1 MKWVVFI
8 QNQISEVGQLLVMHV
23 EELRRLRRKL
33 DVVEQIHV
41 SFQLRIT
48 KILKLL
54 YRLFFNVHKRNYNQI
69 IHLIAHVLY
78 KNCFAVHMFFGH
90 TILEFY

>member
-1 MKWVVFI
+1 MIFSAKAKNELSANLHHRMKWVVFI

-41 SFQLRIT
+41 SFQKTIT
-48 KILKLL
+48 KNPKLIE
-54 YRLFFNVHKRNYNQI
+54 QI
-69 IHLIAHVLY
+69 IFLMFIKKNVIKLI
-78 KNCFAVHMFFGH
+78 
-90 TILEFY
+90 I

>member
-41 SFQLRIT
+41 SYCT
-48 KILKLL
+48 G
-54 YRLFFNVHKRNYNQI
+54 LFFNVDQTNQQ
-69 IHLIAHVLY
+69 L
-78 KNCFAVHMFFGH
+78 
-90 TILEFY
+90 

>member
-41 SFQLRIT
+41 SFPIEFFKNSIIMIYDYFFMLMKQT
-48 KILKLL
+48 KI
-54 YRLFFNVHKRNYNQI
+54 RPFI
-69 IHLIAHVLY
+69 
-78 KNCFAVHMFFGH
+78 
-90 TILEFY
+90 

>member
-1 MKWVVFI
+1 MKTKIRIYFSAKAKNELSANLHHRMKWVVFI

-48 KILKLL
+48 KNPKVIVQVIL
-54 YRLFFNVHKRNYNQI
+54 
-69 IHLIAHVLY
+69 
-78 KNCFAVHMFFGH
+78 
-90 TILEFY
+90 

>member
-1 MKWVVFI
+1 MIIYILLIFSAKAKNELSANLHHRMKWVVFI

-41 SFQLRIT
+41 SFPIENF
-48 KILKLL
+48 K
-54 YRLFFNVHKRNYNQI
+54 NPI
-69 IHLIAHVLY
+69 IMKVV
-78 KNCFAVHMFFGH
+78 F
-90 TILEFY
+90 

>member
-1 MKWVVFI
+1 MLSTVSHIVSKSETDLSNLFNFNRFFLLFSAKAKNELSANLHHRMKWVVFI

-41 SFQLRIT
+41 SF
-48 KILKLL
+48 
-54 YRLFFNVHKRNYNQI
+54 
-69 IHLIAHVLY
+69 
-78 KNCFAVHMFFGH
+78 
-90 TILEFY
+90 

>member
-1 MKWVVFI
+1 MIYPSILCLKTKIRIYFSAKAKNELSANLHHRMKWVVFI

-48 KILKLL
+48 KNPKVIVQVIL
-54 YRLFFNVHKRNYNQI
+54 
-69 IHLIAHVLY
+69 
-78 KNCFAVHMFFGH
+78 
-90 TILEFY
+90 